1 MNTGHPGDSGDPD
14 PVIAAGG
21 DLAEASRTADRAGP
35 QPDSEAG
42 PDAPVE
48 PAAPVAPVEP
58 PVEPAAP
65 AAPEPDAPA
74 IPAEPATPIAP
85 PAAADRAAPSPPTPA
100 DPGNGKLSGHAILA
114 KLAWAMRSEPGD
126 VRPHNEDFAGVFAP
140 TIPDDAW
147 DRGPFFIVADGL
159 GGHAAGEVASRTAVE
174 TALAHWTAGT
184 PAAPHQAVR
193 AAIRAANV
201 AVYDAALSNRHH
213 GMATTFTAL
222 TLAGNEAIIGHVGDS
237 RCYLVRGP
245 TTTQLTNDHSRV
257 GEMLRAG
264 LITPDQAANHPA
276 RSMIS
281 RSVGSE
287 PGVSVDIIR
296 QPTQAGDTFLLCSDG
311 LWDVVGRRDITDVVE
326 AIGTPAVPT
335 VIAAADTLI
344 EQALARNTPDNV
356 TLLVVRIT
364 TDRPVPAATT
374 RRSFLRRGR
383 GIVR

>member
-1 MNTGHPGDSGDPD
+1 VNRGQPGDSGDAGRPIEGSEHLD
-14 PVIAAGG
+14 ESSPTAA
-21 DLAEASRTADRAGP
+21 ETGP
-35 QPDSEAG
+35 Q
-42 PDAPVE
+42 
-48 PAAPVAPVEP
+48 AA
-58 PVEPAAP
+58 
-65 AAPEPDAPA
+65 
-74 IPAEPATPIAP
+74 AEPAPVPAP
-85 PAAADRAAPSPPTPA
+85 DEAPATASPAASPE
-100 DPGNGKLSGHAILA
+100 DPGNGKLAGHAILA

-147 DRGPFFIVADGL
+147 DRGPLFIVADGL

-201 AVYDAALSNRHH
+201 AVFDAALTNRRR

-222 TLAGNEAIIGHVGDS
+222 TIAGKEAIIGHVGDS

-287 PGVSVDIIR
+287 PGVSVDIVR
-296 QPTQAGDTFLLCSDG
+296 QPTQAGDTFILCSDG
-311 LWDVVGRRDITDVVE
+311 LWDVVGRRDITEVVE

-335 VIAAADTLI
+335 VTAAADTLI

-374 RRSFLRRGR
+374 KRSFLRRGR